1 MLHARQDR
9 IASAIIE
16 MLQTNWQR
24 GQFATS
30 LVSREIAGC
39 DLTYGSD
46 RRVEPEPEVGVDG
59 NCETQEFSL
68 YTEEPLTDVQASQV
82 EQSVYMATG
91 HNLTVETDTD
101 GFCWGMSL
109 EQGVLN

>member
-24 GQFATS
+24 GQYETS
-30 LVSREIAGC
+30 LVSREVAGC
-39 DLTYGSD
+39 DLTYDSD
-46 RRVEPEPEVGVDG
+46 RRVEPEPEIGVDG
-59 NCETQEFSL
+59 NCEAQEFSL
-68 YTEEPLTDVQASQV
+68 CTDEPLTDVQASQV
-82 EQSVYMATG
+82 EQSVYAVTG

-101 GFCWGMSL
+101 GLCWGMSL
-109 EQGVLN
+109 EQEVLN